1 MEQFPP
7 FRSFVMCVPRSKG
20 FLETPFDMDAE
31 GLPTAAKKGW
41 NRKMFEQW
49 FEEAKTLG
57 LIFFNYKGPIVT
69 IKGHEVEYDAKN
81 PSQSKPKEVN
91 GTAHP
96 NVRAHTQCTFKDDK
110 KLSDCPAVTIAG
122 FYWWDLRDSC
132 QDYIP
137 IVFYGKTVPNSTQHL
152 SARNI
157 VACEHPHDNLT
168 PPEPPY
174 VSAHFF
180 PFSFTNL
187 LST

>member
-96 NVRAHTQCTFKDDK
+96 NNENGCNHRELASKHFHQCGRRLYSSQPVESVSWDGF
-110 KLSDCPAVTIAG
+110 LARRVEPA
-122 FYWWDLRDSC
+122 C
-132 QDYIP
+132 QAP
-137 IVFYGKTVPNSTQHL
+137 LETSMGT
-152 SARNI
+152 R
-157 VACEHPHDNLT
+157 
-168 PPEPPY
+168 
-174 VSAHFF
+174 
-180 PFSFTNL
+180 L
-187 LST
+187 LA